1 MARPALICTSPPCA
15 TPVPA
20 VTSTTPPYEDEAV
33 AEPANTRTAPAAVYL
48 LSPTLKLMSPA
59 LPELATLPDTT
70 LTEPVSPDLVSPV
83 FI

>member
-1 MARPALICTSPPCA
+1 MDNFEHTWPAPDS
-15 TPVPA
+15 
-20 VTSTTPPYEDEAV
+20 EAV
-33 AEPANTRTAPAAVYL
+33 LSVGDWPFQAGNLASPAFQQT
-48 LSPTLKLMSPA
+48 A